1 MSDQTIQCAQTD
13 TSRQLARNGPP
24 ALSVQLFHQGNGQL
38 KAEPK
43 GAGPAPAAAELSSGS
58 RPSRSDVPV
67 SGDRMAPGTTREVL
81 GPSYLTLTRLTSG
94 TISLMFYLQI
104 RGWGGRGV
112 LKCRHTLT
120 HARVHRAHATPTCFL
135 GHRGSKRTVS
145 PLVFL
150 FFILI
155 S

>member
-1 MSDQTIQCAQTD
+1 MDVFVAEMIPLKKKKTTNKPGDNCHLSDQTIQCAQMD

-67 SGDRMAPGTTREVL
+67 SGDRMAPRGRSWVL
-81 GPSYLTLTRLTSG
+81 
-94 TISLMFYLQI
+94 
-104 RGWGGRGV
+104 
-112 LKCRHTLT
+112 
-120 HARVHRAHATPTCFL
+120 
-135 GHRGSKRTVS
+135 
-145 PLVFL
+145 
-150 FFILI
+150 LI
-155 S
+155 